1 MPIIQYRSAG
11 VYGEE
16 KDPARAPDQFSPAK
30 MGTVGW
36 TQKGPT
42 NFPIEVRSVEDFTRV
57 FGPVNTRGVVPQTV
71 RAFFGTGGERVW
83 VNRIAPADST
93 YADVSVDD
101 VPGPAKWSFTANGQ
115 GIWGNDLKIRV
126 SGNRNFLN
134 YTTNSWDKFD
144 LQILAPADF
153 NPAFDDAVETYEAI
167 QFDDPS
173 ASDYLLNVIQDPR
186 RPSLLVTTSIGV
198 GGTPSAMLPVNVLSE
213 SIGTGGGA
221 PLAQQFLA
229 TLVNLPVL
237 SNTLTL
243 TAVSGT
249 TKHLPTAP
257 TTGAIN
263 GTNTA
268 FELQLTNLP
277 VVEGSAR
284 LFYQRRSITNE
295 VVPASAGLID
305 GANKAFTFDA
315 GVIDNPV
322 HREVVAFSLKYAS
335 ATAAPQ
341 TLSTTGGTPAVYDLV
356 GSPTPLA
363 AFPVHPGTLAISVNV
378 EGVGLATITDDGAGV
393 LTGGSGS
400 LPLGGTINY
409 ATGALTGITAA
420 LAASSTVVANHATSG
435 VITKDNVQTIEV
447 SGITGG
453 PAVAGD
459 VVTDSAASTATIL
472 SVVGGVFRVGAPVT
486 GVALVPGSFT
496 TAGGTPITAGTID
509 LAYFNN
515 LEVDVPL
522 LGSVDGGGINTIGL
536 VDSQTAFSVGSGA
549 IEVTT
554 SVAPIGGTFFYL
566 DYVSLGNVW
575 ANTTGNLLG
584 DVTAT
589 STINADTGLV
599 DMATTL
605 APLTGSTI
613 DVLYD
618 TGQYAQDNGLGAIVG
633 DVDPDGS
640 NTIDYNTG
648 ALDFT
653 WATPPPAATPIT
665 AVYTK
670 LASAVQF
677 QMTGGSDGTV
687 ITRNDVS
694 NPSLEGTKAGIYA
707 LDLVEEPVNLV
718 VPDFEGSAFVQA
730 DIVDF
735 CDARQDRYAVFAFA
749 NGTTVPEAIQYVLVT
764 QAFDT
769 TNAAIYYPNVYFI
782 NDSTELPELIPASGF
797 AAGVYAKTARNKNVG
812 KSPAGIVDGALDA
825 PGTVG
830 PEFRL
835 TRADQDNLFQSRIN
849 PLPTGVATGFIV
861 NGARGLS
868 KVPRWRYIN
877 ARLLHIFLM
886 YTTKLQL
893 EWAVFE
899 NNGPQLWQK
908 IETALNGYYGS
919 LFRLGY
925 FFGQTQ
931 AEAFFI
937 KCNANNNGQTSI
949 DQGRVNI
956 DIGFSPN
963 KPAEFVVFTLSQPAG
978 TASTSTLL

>member
-1 MPIIQYRSAG
+1 MPIVEYRSAG
-11 VYGEE
+11 VYGQE
-16 KDPARAPDQFSPAK
+16 KSPARAPDQFSPAK

-57 FGPVNTRGVVPQTV
+57 FGPINTRGVVPQTI
-71 RAFFGTGGERVW
+71 RAFFGTGGERAW
-83 VNRIAPADST
+83 VNRIAPSDAT
-93 YADVSVDD
+93 YADVSIDP
-101 VPGPAKWSFTANGQ
+101 VPGPAKWVFTANGQ
-115 GIWGNDLKIRV
+115 GLWGNDLKIRV

-134 YTTNSWDKFD
+134 YTTNSWDKYD

-153 NPAFDDAVETYEAI
+153 NPAFDDAVETYEAV
-167 QFDDPS
+167 QFDDP
-173 ASDYLLNVIQDPR
+173 AAPDYILNVIQDPR
-186 RPSLLVTTSIGV
+186 RPSLLVTTTIGV
-198 GGTPSAMLPVNVLSE
+198 GGTPASMLPVTVLSE
-213 SIGTGGGA
+213 SIGTGGGT
-221 PLAQQFLA
+221 PLAQRFLA
-229 TLVNLPVL
+229 TLANVPVL
-237 SNTLTL
+237 ANTLKL

-249 TKHLPTAP
+249 TKHLPTP
-257 TTGAIN
+257 TVGAIN
-263 GTNTA
+263 GTNTD

-277 VVEGSAR
+277 VVEGSSR
-284 LFYQRRSITNE
+284 IFYQKRLLTNE
-295 VVPASAGLID
+295 VVPASVGLVNSS
-305 GANKAFTFDA
+305 NKVFTFNA
-315 GVIDNPV
+315 GVVDNPL
-322 HREVVAFSLKYAS
+322 HREIASFRLKYAGAAAGAQTLTTLGGTS
-335 ATAAPQ
+335 AT
-341 TLSTTGGTPAVYDLV
+341 YDLV

-363 AFPVHPGTLAISVNV
+363 STPVHPGTLAISVNV
-378 EGVGLATITDDGAGV
+378 EGIGLATITDDGAGN

-400 LPLGGTINY
+400 LPLGGTVDY
-409 ATGALTGITAA
+409 DTGALTGVTA
-420 LAASSTVVANHATSG
+420 LLVGLSTVVANHDVSS

-447 SGITGG
+447 SAITGG

-486 GVALVPGSFT
+486 GVALVAGSFT

-515 LEVDVPL
+515 LEIGVPL
-522 LGSVDGGGINTIGL
+522 LGSVDGGGINTIDL
-536 VDSQTAFSVGSGA
+536 VDSQTALSVGSGL

-554 SVAPIGGTFFYL
+554 LLAPIGGTFFYL
-566 DYVSLGNVW
+566 DYVCLGNVW
-575 ANTTGNLLG
+575 SNTTGNLLG

-589 STINADTGLV
+589 AVVNADTGLV
-599 DMATTL
+599 EMTTTF

-613 DVLYD
+613 DVFYQ

-633 DVDPDGS
+633 DVDAAGE
-640 NTIDYNTG
+640 NTIDYNAG

-653 WATPPPAATPIT
+653 WAVAPPASTPIT
-665 AVYTK
+665 AAYTK
-670 LASAVQF
+670 LASASQY
-677 QMTGGSDGTV
+677 QMTGGTDGTV

-694 NPSLEGTKAGIYA
+694 NPTLEGTKAGIYA

-735 CDARQDRYAVFAFA
+735 CDARQDRYAIFSLA

-769 TNAAIYYPNVYFI
+769 TNAAIYYPNTYFI
-782 NDSTELPELIPASGF
+782 NDSTELPELIPCSGF
-797 AAGVYAKTARNKNVG
+797 VAGVYAKTARNKNVG

-835 TRADQDNLFQSRIN
+835 SRLDQDNLYQSRIN
-849 PLPTGVATGFIV
+849 PLPTGNATGYIV

-868 KVPRWRYIN
+868 KTPRWRYVN

-886 YTTKLQL
+886 YTVKLQL
-893 EWAVFE
+893 QWTVFE

-908 IETALNGYYGS
+908 IETAVRGYLGS

-925 FFGQTQ
+925 FAGQTQ
-931 AEAFFI
+931 DEAFFV

-956 DIGFSPN
+956 DVGFTPN
-963 KPAEFVVFTLSQPAG
+963 KPAEFVVFTLAQPAG
-978 TASTSTLL
+978 TASTSSL